1 MYENSLYAGYY
12 TTPYREG
19 MYQLADLNGDGRI
32 DADNDRYYAASTLPL
47 ASGGFA
53 NEITWKN
60 FDLNVL
66 FTFSFG
72 RKMINRLKKGAL
84 ELNHQ
89 FGPIFQDYR
98 GLTFW
103 QQPGDET
110 DYPRIEAAYAGYT
123 GQFDAYTDKDI
134 ETVGFVRLK
143 QLTLGYN
150 VPKNIMK
157 KIGLESGRVFFTGE
171 NLFLITNYS
180 GVDPESVDPVSGFDN
195 FDNYPLARKL
205 TLGLTIKF

>member
-1 MYENSLYAGYY
+1 M
-12 TTPYREG
+12 
-19 MYQLADLNGDGRI
+19 
-32 DADNDRYYAASTLPL
+32 
-47 ASGGFA
+47 
-53 NEITWKN
+53 WKG

-72 RKMINRLKKGAL
+72 RKMINRLKKGGL
-84 ELNHQ
+84 VFDTQ
-89 FGPIFQDYR
+89 FGPVFQDYR
-98 GLTFW
+98 NLTFW
-103 QQPGDET
+103 QKPGDEA
-110 DYPRIEAAYAGYT
+110 DYPRIESAYAGYT
-123 GQFDAYTDKDI
+123 GQYDAFTDKDI

-150 VPKNIMK
+150 VPKEIMK

-180 GVDPESVDPVSGFDN
+180 GVDPETVDPISGFDN

-205 TLGLTIKF
+205 TLGLTLKF